1 VSPAGLCFGLATLLA
16 LAAGREVLRGR
27 AAHRGVSYPAM
38 GRVSHTATNDM
49 APMGL
54 RVTSD
59 AGRDDK
65 RGLRLDARWAH
76 AALWLNLP
84 ERLKRSGLGAR
95 LPLPALLLGKL
106 AGLCLGAILALAA
119 TPAAPGRIGI
129 AVALGL
135 PAAGFFVPDALLE
148 REARRRRRRL
158 VAALPDALDL
168 LAVSV
173 ASGRGPADG
182 LAQLAR
188 AGEGPLAEEMR
199 IAVAELSCGS
209 PLSAALA
216 ALRARVPGSELAT
229 LVASIERSRRFGSPL
244 ADQLRRQASAL
255 RRDSRRAVEE
265 RAARAAPKIQLV
277 VALVL
282 VPSVMLMIAAGLIA
296 NAGSLLSGF

>member
-1 VSPAGLCFGLATLLA
+1 VTPAGLFFAIAFLLA
-16 LAAGREVLRGR
+16 LAAGREVLVAR
-27 AAHRGVSYPAM
+27 AQRRGVGNARDPYI
-38 GRVSHTATNDM
+38 SHSARDGGGARTAPGG
-49 APMGL
+49 A
-54 RVTSD
+54 D
-59 AGRDDK
+59 AS
-65 RGLRLDARWAH
+65 RLHGPWAR
-76 AALWLNLP
+76 AALWLDLP
-84 ERLKRSGLGAR
+84 ERLRRSGLEAR
-95 LPLPALLLGKL
+95 LPLPALLLGKF
-106 AGLCLGAILALAA
+106 AGFCFGAILALGAA
-119 TPAAPGRIGI
+119 PAAPGRLAI
-129 AVALGL
+129 AVAVGL

-209 PLSAALA
+209 SLSAALA

-229 LVASIERSRRFGSPL
+229 MVASIERSRRFGSPL
-244 ADQLRRQASAL
+244 ADQLRRQSTAL
-255 RRDSRRAVEE
+255 RREGRRGVEE

-296 NAGSLLSGF
+296 NAGTLLSGF

>member
-1 VSPAGLCFGLATLLA
+1 LTPAGLFFALAFLLA
-16 LAAGREVLRGR
+16 LAAGRELLVARAARRAVRNSGQGEVANTAGRASGR
-27 AAHRGVSYPAM
+27 AAGAS
-38 GRVSHTATNDM
+38 RVGATG
-49 APMGL
+49 GL
-54 RVTSD
+54 SR
-59 AGRDDK
+59 
-65 RGLRLDARWAH
+65 RWARV
-76 AALWLNLP
+76 ALWFDLP
-84 ERLKRSGLGAR
+84 ERLRRSGLEAR
-95 LPLPALLLGKL
+95 LPLPALLLGKA
-106 AGLCLGAILALAA
+106 AGLCLGAILALGAA
-119 TPAAPGRIGI
+119 PAAPGRIGI

-209 PLSAALA
+209 SLSAALA

-229 LVASIERSRRFGSPL
+229 LIASIERSRRFGSPL
-244 ADQLRRQASAL
+244 ADQLRRQATAL

-296 NAGSLLSGF
+296 NAGTLLSGF

>member
-1 VSPAGLCFGLATLLA
+1 VTPAGLFFGLAFLLA
-16 LAAGREVLRGR
+16 LAAGRELLVARATRRAVRNVRHADISNRATKDAPGALQGTTRLARIWVR
-27 AAHRGVSYPAM
+27 AA
-38 GRVSHTATNDM
+38 
-49 APMGL
+49 L
-54 RVTSD
+54 F
-59 AGRDDK
+59 
-65 RGLRLDARWAH
+65 LD
-76 AALWLNLP
+76 LP
-84 ERLKRSGLGAR
+84 ERIRRSGLEAR
-95 LPLPALLLGKL
+95 LPLPAVLLGKL
-106 AGLCLGAILALAA
+106 AGLCFGGVLALGAA
-119 TPAAPGRIGI
+119 PAAPGRIGI

-135 PAAGFFVPDALLE
+135 PAAGFFAPDALLE

-209 PLSAALA
+209 SLSAALT

-296 NAGSLLSGF
+296 NAGTLLSGF